1 MRVSLGCIVTLVL
14 IAISAGEPQLNGM
27 RDLEAW
33 VIAHGGMTK
42 AEYGYNKRG
51 FRGIFAKE
59 AIKKGD
65 PIMIIPAS
73 CSINVG
79 SLTGSFLTP
88 SLLLLREL
96 RHPDSRFKPYLNIF
110 PKRDEVVNACNL
122 DKKYWHMLPT
132 PLLNMVQGWQGHME
146 AALNGEVNLHLEYTP
161 REVLG
166 NINGSLTLDDL
177 KYACALSS
185 TRYVSTNARQRLMMF
200 PLFDLMNHQHQCLHF
215 LSNYDEAD
223 EEQVIAGKDVEA
235 GEELCYGYG
244 TMRDD
249 YAVMHYGFLPDLE
262 DPPRLLELDHHQ
274 YDSSSMHQSNLSE
287 ERFEGTEAEL
297 QAELS
302 RQQATLKT
310 LQEEEDTDS
319 RVVKGQDPVYDVLK
333 ELQWRRRNA
342 LRYEIKRLQEA
353 LQKTEL

>member
-1 MRVSLGCIVTLVL
+1 
-14 IAISAGEPQLNGM
+14 
-27 RDLEAW
+27 
-33 VIAHGGMTK
+33 
-42 AEYGYNKRG
+42 
-51 FRGIFAKE
+51 
-59 AIKKGD
+59 
-65 PIMIIPAS
+65 
-73 CSINVG
+73 
-79 SLTGSFLTP
+79 
-88 SLLLLREL
+88 
-96 RHPDSRFKPYLNIF
+96 
-110 PKRDEVVNACNL
+110 
-122 DKKYWHMLPT
+122 
-132 PLLNMVQGWQGHME
+132 MVQGWQGHME

-262 DPPRLLELDHHQ
+262 DPPRLLEV
-274 YDSSSMHQSNLSE
+274 
-287 ERFEGTEAEL
+287 GTEAEL

-302 RQQATLKT
+302 RQQTTLKT